1 MCELFA
7 MSSHIPTSVQLSIDV
22 LARHGSTARRLG
34 DGWGVAFHDGR
45 DALVVREAEP
55 ADDSPWIHC
64 LAQRGLGGRIVLAH
78 LRHAT
83 QGGNALRNTQ
93 PFQRELGGR
102 VHLFVHNGR
111 FDGIEQH
118 VGAGTRFRPIGDTD
132 SEVAF
137 CVLLERLAPLWAA
150 GRSTESDRIAVV
162 TKLAEEL
169 RAMGPANFL
178 YTDGDLLF
186 AHADR
191 RIQPDGRT
199 APPGLTMLVR
209 SCPIDGDALPT
220 AGVAIAPGPQHLV
233 LFASVALTDEAW
245 QPLPGGTLVVVRN
258 GQIISSQ

>member
-22 LARHGSTARRLG
+22 LACHGSTARRLG

-55 ADDSPWIHC
+55 AADSPWVHC

-83 QGGNALRNTQ
+83 QGSAALRNTQ

-102 VHLFVHNGR
+102 VHLFAHNGR

-118 VGAGTRFRPIGDTD
+118 VGAGSRFRPIGGTD

-137 CVLLERLAPLWAA
+137 CTLMERLAPLWAA
-150 GRSTESDRIAVV
+150 GMPTETERISVV
-162 TKLAEEL
+162 AGLASEL

-199 APPGLTMLVR
+199 APPGLTMLQR
-209 SCPIDGDALPT
+209 SCEVDLDALPI
-220 AGVAIAPGPQHLV
+220 AGVTIAPGPQHLV
-233 LFASVALTDEAW
+233 IFASLPLTGEAW
-245 QPLPGGTLVVVRN
+245 RPISQGTLIVVRN
-258 GQIISSQ
+258 GQVLPMP